1 MYQYTYKLCFRYD
14 PTFKLFSSLQTVLSG
29 KVWQGIAMAI
39 DLNNVTVELLLAH
52 ADGQECPEQ
61 SLAKLDFICS
71 TLKFDS
77 YSDQSKDIDLVSNE
91 IVISDTRF
99 RG

>member
-1 MYQYTYKLCFRYD
+1 
-14 PTFKLFSSLQTVLSG
+14 
-29 KVWQGIAMAI
+29 MAI

-99 RG
+99 RGEHHNILTYKLACKQISLLNLEGK